1 MKNQLQKIIGNLSDK
16 LRKLYVNTKI
26 IENSKQYLLLSKFF
40 TENSRQVPLN
50 REVFVLRSNG

>member
-26 IENSKQYLLLSKFF
+26 IENSKQYLLLSKIF